1 MMENIISQVPSH
13 FTKVF
18 YIPKHNDK
26 VSNFAVYDISE
37 QYSDKIGKLPMGSED
52 YKVELCILRKPNGEH
67 VGDNARF
74 LVDVGSDD
82 TSMSIRE
89 RTMGQDPVEAQVS
102 HPNPQNDD
110 YVVHTHTGSTS
121 ARSSGRLTFP
131 LTEKHMKKEIIR
143 YPYLA
148 FNDDIFRNNYAERS
162 QYEWQVHP
170 VKKGAL
176 RYELVNF
183 GEKRS
188 EDRDHSILAIYHH
201 HGFEDDLPTTHSHG
215 FLLLPSTST
224 SEFDISALSSLLALL
239 SAVRQHARLKKRSR
253 IRCLMGCI

>member
-1 MMENIISQVPSH
+1 MMQNIISQVPSH

-18 YIPKHNDK
+18 YIPKHNEN

-52 YKVELCILRKPNGEH
+52 YKVELCILPKPNGEH

-74 LVDVGSDD
+74 LVDVGSDN
-82 TSMSIRE
+82 TSMSVRE
-89 RTMGQDPVEAQVS
+89 RTLGQDPVEAQVS
-102 HPNPQNDD
+102 LPKPQNDE
-110 YVVHTHTGSTS
+110 YFVHTHTGSTS
-121 ARSSGRLTFP
+121 ARSSGRLAFP
-131 LTEKHMKKEIIR
+131 LPEKHMKKEIIR

-148 FNDDIFRNNYAERS
+148 FTDDIFSNNHAEHS

-170 VKKGAL
+170 DEKGAL

-183 GEKRS
+183 EEKSS

-201 HGFEDDLPTTHSHG
+201 HGFENDLPTSHSHG
-215 FLLLPSTST
+215 VLLLPSTST
-224 SEFDISALSSLLALL
+224 SEFDISVLSSLLAIL
-239 SAVRQHARLKKRSR
+239 SAVRQQARLKKRSR